1 MAPICQPL
9 ACPDCLSAK
18 EKVIMSRIGNKPIP
32 VPNGVTVQL
41 DGSSLVVKG
50 PKGTLEQSF
59 RPEINIEQKDG
70 HIVVTRP
77 SEDKLHRSLHGLT
90 RTLVANMVTG
100 VTQGFTKNM
109 EINGVGYRVAK
120 EGNILVFAL
129 GFSHPVRIEPAPGIT
144 FNVETPTRF
153 SVTGIDKQVVGS
165 EAARIREL
173 RKPEPYLGK
182 GIIFQGER

>member
-1 MAPICQPL
+1 
-9 ACPDCLSAK
+9 
-18 EKVIMSRIGNKPIP
+18 MSRIGRKPIP
-32 VPNGVTVQL
+32 VPKGVTVEIK
-41 DGSSLVVKG
+41 GSHMKVKG
-50 PKGTLEQSF
+50 PKGSLEQTLRS
-59 RPEINIEQKDG
+59 EIDIKQEGDQI
-70 HIVVTRP
+70 IVSRP

-100 VTQGFTKNM
+100 VTQGYTRNL

-120 EGNILVFAL
+120 EGNTLVFSL

-173 RKPEPYLGK
+173 KKPEPYLGK
-182 GIIFQGER
+182 GIIFQGERIRRKAGKAGKVGGKK